1 MQQECRTS
9 RILFFHYPPPFQ
21 FVPLLRLLV
30 LSSHYFFITT
40 RFLRCWCLAS
50 WSLDP
55 VLFLPLVISFL
66 SVLVFEKKVTN
77 TRSFLFGELDRLF
90 PSRQLHLHAAMQEQC
105 GDGGGH
111 WSEPAWEVRLN
122 GFCSHVD
129 TEYIAALL
137 RRAGKTRRLNSA
149 VNFPGSVHPR
159 HIRHLKKREGYYLLW
174 MKPQLCASY
183 SNTVRCA
190 VLQWCIYVLQAL
202 HLPWVF
208 TVVLLNQ
215 LGVCYCLIC
224 MATSNK

>member
-9 RILFFHYPPPFQ
+9 RILFFHYFPPFQ

-77 TRSFLFGELDRLF
+77 TRSFLFGELDHLF

-159 HIRHLKKREGYYLLW
+159 HIRHLKKKGGVLSFVDETIAVCFLQQYCQMCSTAVVHICITGSALALGIYCCLVESVRSLL
-174 MKPQLCASY
+174 LFDLY
-183 SNTVRCA
+183 G
-190 VLQWCIYVLQAL
+190 
-202 HLPWVF
+202 
-208 TVVLLNQ
+208 NQ
-215 LGVCYCLIC
+215 Q
-224 MATSNK
+224 